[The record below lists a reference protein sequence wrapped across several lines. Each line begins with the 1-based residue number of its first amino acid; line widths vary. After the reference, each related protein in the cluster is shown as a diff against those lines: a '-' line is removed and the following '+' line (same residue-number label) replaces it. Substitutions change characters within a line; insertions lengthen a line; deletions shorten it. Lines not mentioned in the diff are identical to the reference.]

1 MTDRELLQI
10 KTRERMAHH
19 DLPHEA
25 FQNVR
30 TSIAHRAYMGEIEPF
45 VKQIVSIKSFA
56 VPTYLLHEDG
66 HVEATGDGLTEPMRR
81 AVNYYLGLIEE
92 LAARYRELLE
102 QGGQHGTE

>member
-10 KTRERMAHH
+10 KTRARMARR

-30 TSIAHRAYMGEIEPF
+30 TSIAHKAYMGEIEPF
-45 VKQIVSIKSFA
+45 AKQIVSIKSLA
-56 VPTYLLHEDG
+56 VPQYLLHEDG
-66 HVEATGDGLTEPMRR
+66 HIEATGDGLTEPMRMI
-81 AVNYYLGLIEE
+81 VNCCQGRIEE
-92 LAARYRELLE
+92 IAARYRELLE